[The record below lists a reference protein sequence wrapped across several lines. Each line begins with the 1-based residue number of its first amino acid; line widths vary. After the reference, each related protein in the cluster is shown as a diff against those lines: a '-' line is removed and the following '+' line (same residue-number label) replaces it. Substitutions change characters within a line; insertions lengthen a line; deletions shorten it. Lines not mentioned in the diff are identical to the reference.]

1 MERGVGGVCVVSLF
15 AQQLM
20 SLRVHTQ
27 LLKYTDDGVV
37 EGGGGGEEKKKRRVE
52 EGGGVVFIIY
62 IFL

>member
-1 MERGVGGVCVVSLF
+1 MGGVCVVSLF

-37 EGGGGGEEKKKRRVE
+37 EGGGGGEEKKREGWRRG
-52 EGGGVVFIIY
+52 EGLCLLY
-62 IFL
+62 IFFYNN